1 MTGSRH
7 ARIGAAIHHE
17 LTGILQGGMNDPRVG
32 FVTVTGVEMS
42 GDLRRARVFLSI
54 LGDDAA
60 RQDSLA
66 AIEHARGWL
75 RRELAHRLN
84 MRRTPELEFR
94 LDTSV
99 DRGER
104 IERLLRE
111 EGVAG
116 AGSPEP
122 DDGEGGR

>member
-1 MTGSRH
+1 
-7 ARIGAAIHHE
+7 
-17 LTGILQGGMNDPRVG
+17 MNDPRIG

-42 GDLRRARVFLSI
+42 GDMRRARVYLSI

-94 LDTSV
+94 LDTSA

-104 IERLLRE
+104 IERLLKE
-111 EGVAG
+111 EGG
-116 AGSPEP
+116 AGDPEP
-122 DDGEGGR
+122 DDGESGR